1 MAVSIMDN
9 AVVDTFGQRIRL
21 CRNVKSLSKSTCAGA
36 LGISVV
42 YLNLLESGRRGV
54 PSIKLVQ
61 RMAAYLGVT
70 TSQLLGETALR

>member
-21 CRNVKSLSKSTCAGA
+21 CRNVKGLSKIACADA

-42 YLNLLESGRRGV
+42 YLNVLESDRRGV
-54 PSIKLVQ
+54 PSIKLL
-61 RMAAYLGVT
+61 RKMAVYLGVT
-70 TSQLLGETALR
+70 TSQLLGETALV